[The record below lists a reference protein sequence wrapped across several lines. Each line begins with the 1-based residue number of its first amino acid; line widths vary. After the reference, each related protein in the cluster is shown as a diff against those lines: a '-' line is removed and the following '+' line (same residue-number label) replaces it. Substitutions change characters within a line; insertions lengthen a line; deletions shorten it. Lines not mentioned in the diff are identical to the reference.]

1 MKAVLLFFSIIIL
14 FCSCGG
20 GGPWEIRDLPAC
32 SMMVDHHISRQ
43 NDYKKIKNNELQ
55 KTGLQGVLLREQ
67 EKLTVITNK
76 LKKRYTTVSSI
87 IHSVGRIPYAIAI
100 ANDCKRYQKSII
112 DKVID
117 EPKLGIIA
125 VKTELAVIK
134 KINKLYKFIYAN
146 AVIGTDFN
154 LMTNEQRLQIITYVV
169 DELRVIRG
177 FLYGVDVQLKYA
189 KEGEFLDRILKKFD
203 ISLFLLDNKE
213 KNKIVKDLKVW

>member
-14 FCSCGG
+14 FCSCD

-146 AVIGTDFN
+146 AVIGTNFN